1 MPACI
6 SMSIILIDVSSD
18 HETSTRNSQTAKSYI
33 PTLTTIRVSGCQ
45 SARGRLKLCGVFYSF
60 ILFVWGFFSLYNF
73 VSAGDARIKW
83 KCFMFGLNPSLWV
96 WNHFF
101 IAVLKSKTGWKKK
114 QILKRSRGFPNKA
127 KNNVLPWFQML
138 FIPELSLSM
147 VWETQM
153 VFLRLR

>member
-1 MPACI
+1 MHIHEYHPGRCFI
-6 SMSIILIDVSSD
+6 RSWNIDQKLSD
-18 HETSTRNSQTAKSYI
+18 CKIVYSYFNYY
-33 PTLTTIRVSGCQ
+33 Q
-45 SARGRLKLCGVFYSF
+45 SFRLSKCTGAGWNFVGVFIHSCC
-60 ILFVWGFFSLYNF
+60 LFGVFFSLYNF

-83 KCFMFGLNPSLWV
+83 KCFMFGFMQGLNPSLRV

-127 KNNVLPWFQML
+127 KKNFLPWFQML
-138 FIPELSLSM
+138 FIPELSM
-147 VWETQM
+147 VWETQI

>member
-1 MPACI
+1 MPACT

-45 SARGRLKLCGVFYSF
+45 SARGQVE
-60 ILFVWGFFSLYNF
+60 IVWGFFIHSYCLFGFFFSLYNF

-83 KCFMFGLNPSLWV
+83 KCFMFGFMQGLNPSLWV

-101 IAVLKSKTGWKKK
+101 IALLKSKTGWKKK
-114 QILKRSRGFPNKA
+114 QILERSRGFPNKA

-147 VWETQM
+147 VWEESH
-153 VFLRLR
+153 

>member
-18 HETSTRNSQTAKSYI
+18 QDETSIRNSPTAKSYI

-45 SARGRLKLCGVFYSF
+45 SARGQVEIVWVFLF
-60 ILFVWGFFSLYNF
+60 IHIVCLGFFFSLYNF

-83 KCFMFGLNPSLWV
+83 KCFMFGFMQGLNPSLRV

-114 QILKRSRGFPNKA
+114 QILERSRGFPNKD
-127 KNNVLPWFQML
+127 KNNFLPWFQML

-147 VWETQM
+147 VWEESH
-153 VFLRLR
+153 